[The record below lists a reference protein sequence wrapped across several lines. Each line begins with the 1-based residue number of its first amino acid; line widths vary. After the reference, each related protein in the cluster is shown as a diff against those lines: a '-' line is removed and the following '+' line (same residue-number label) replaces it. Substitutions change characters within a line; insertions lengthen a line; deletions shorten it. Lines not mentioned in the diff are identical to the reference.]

1 MSTFLKY
8 PTPSFL
14 IFVFS
19 LIQKVEISKVLFF
32 LFFAAPFG
40 IQDLSFPPKEWTLV
54 PCSGNTLPTTRQPGN
69 YHELFFFNIHP
80 LRWMLLPVL
89 LMKKWRLREVV
100 NVVQLFVG
108 KDLNMTF
115 QINRHFWLVPH
126 HSPCGRV
133 DYCGYA

>member
-1 MSTFLKY
+1 
-8 PTPSFL
+8 
-14 IFVFS
+14 
-19 LIQKVEISKVLFF
+19 
-32 LFFAAPFG
+32 
-40 IQDLSFPPKEWTLV
+40 
-54 PCSGNTLPTTRQPGN
+54 
-69 YHELFFFNIHP
+69 
-80 LRWMLLPVL
+80 MLLPVL
-89 LMKKWRLREVV
+89 LMKKWRLSEVV